1 MVYGLQN
8 ILLNHLVPCD
18 VMFVKGLDAIW
29 QLSQSGQKVDA
40 LNEVFKGKFILSYVR
55 SFNICLVSCIDDTYV
70 MN

>member
-1 MVYGLQN
+1 
-8 ILLNHLVPCD
+8 
-18 VMFVKGLDAIW
+18 MFVKGLDAIW